1 MRLRSQEVADAARLL
16 ASDIVL
22 RKKARLPQRVAALG
36 RAAFADHAISEDDL
50 HAVQEL
56 LAVCNAARVAGFD
69 PEFWLR
75 VIALILQIVEM
86 FAAAGEPA
94 LASESDPG

>member
-1 MRLRSQEVADAARLL
+1 MRLRNQGIADAARLL

-22 RKKARLPQRVAALG
+22 RKKGRLPLRVAALG
-36 RAAFADHAISEDDL
+36 RAAFAGDAITEDDR

-56 LAVCNAARVAGFD
+56 LAVCNAAKVAGFD

-75 VIALILQIVEM
+75 VIAIILQIIEM
-86 FAAAGEPA
+86 FAAAGEP
-94 LASESDPG
+94 LTPDEGP